1 MIKPILSTPRPVP
14 RRTGPA
20 LAGTLVVVLALPVFL
35 AAGWPIA
42 GWALAAALWAAG
54 EALAFALARLPLGL
68 DHLASSGVMAI
79 AMSFRVIGVMIVLIA
94 VTVANKP
101 AGVAATLT
109 YVAAY
114 SLELAVS
121 LVSYFGRGE

>member
-1 MIKPILSTPRPVP
+1 VIKPILSTPRPVP